1 MELPPSRSSS
11 TSDCKSLC
19 LPPLDTP
26 EGPPTP
32 DSVDGSSEASWR
44 PMSWSPCSLAEA
56 PLPSQSLAVLGP
68 MGTHVVGGHSWKE
81 RAEMEAT
88 LRRLLPTFD
97 ALLQQL
103 DRVTMATEDLYR
115 TECRLERL
123 QRRSRSRSRS
133 QAQRKSSQGSKR
145 GTPRR
150 RHTGHTGAEEPPGS
164 HKRPQQQQQQP
175 QQKGPQKGSSI
186 QKPQGGGKE
195 VTKNS
200 SKQDF
205 GSNVISHAPKAP
217 PTPVAGAAAAGTCT
231 PPAPSAS
238 GAGATPPPPAIPRA
252 LDWDTSSDR
261 DRRTPSSLFRHPAHT
276 TIIPTRKRKT
286 KPPPLKNKVHPNP
299 DRPVSG
305 HPKP

>member
-44 PMSWSPCSLAEA
+44 PASWSPCSLAEA
-56 PLPSQSLAVLGP
+56 PLPSPSLAVLGP
-68 MGTHVVGGHSWKE
+68 LGAHAVGGHSWKE

-115 TECRLERL
+115 AECRLERL

-133 QAQRKSSQGSKR
+133 RAQRNCGQSSRR

-150 RHTGHTGAEEPPGS
+150 RHTAGTGPEEPPGP
-164 HKRPQQQQQQP
+164 HQRQQQP
-175 QQKGPQKGSSI
+175 QQTQQKGPQKGSSI
-186 QKPQGGGKE
+186 QKPQGGG
-195 VTKNS
+195 TKS
-200 SKQDF
+200 SSNQDF
-205 GSNVISHAPKAP
+205 GKNFLSHTPKATPHPTPTPAPAAVP
-217 PTPVAGAAAAGTCT
+217 PTPPG
-231 PPAPSAS
+231 PSAS
-238 GAGATPPPPAIPRA
+238 GAGATLPPPAIPRA

-261 DRRTPSSLFRHPAHT
+261 DQRTPSSLFRHPAHT
-276 TIIPTRKRKT
+276 TIVPTRKRKT